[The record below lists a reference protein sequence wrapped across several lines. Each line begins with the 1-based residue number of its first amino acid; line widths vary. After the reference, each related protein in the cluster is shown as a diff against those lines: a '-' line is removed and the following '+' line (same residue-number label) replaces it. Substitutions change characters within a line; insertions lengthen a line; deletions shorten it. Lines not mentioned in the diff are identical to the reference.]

1 MDVSANTFS
10 STQAPRTNSTRE
22 DEQQRK
28 SEETDKKLLDYNAFL
43 HLLMAQ
49 IKYQDPTDPRDPTE
63 QIAQLASFSAVEQGV
78 KTNAKLDSL
87 LTAYSLSQA
96 DAVIGRT
103 ITSADGETSGKV
115 KSVRIVDGGAVAVLE
130 NGKEVTLGSGVVIS

>member
-1 MDVSANTFS
+1 MDVSASTFS
-10 STQAPRTNSTRE
+10 ATQTRQQTRTE
-22 DEQQRK
+22 EEKQRA
-28 SEETDKKLLDYNAFL
+28 SEATDKKLLDYNAFL
-43 HLLMAQ
+43 TLLMAQ

-87 LTAYSLSQA
+87 LAAFSLSQA

-103 ITSADGETSGKV
+103 VTSADGDVTGKV
-115 KSVRIVDGGAVAVLE
+115 KSVRITDSGAVAVLE
-130 NGKEVTLGSGVVIS
+130 DGKEVALGAGIKIS

>member
-1 MDVSANTFS
+1 MDVSASTFS
-10 STQAPRTNSTRE
+10 ATQTRQQTRTE
-22 DEQQRK
+22 EEKQRA
-28 SEETDKKLLDYNAFL
+28 SEATDKKLLDYNAFL
-43 HLLMAQ
+43 TLLMAQ

-87 LTAYSLSQA
+87 LAAFSLSQA

-103 ITSADGETSGKV
+103 VTSADGDVTGKV
-115 KSVRIVDGGAVAVLE
+115 KSVRITDSGAVAVLE
-130 NGKEVTLGSGVVIS
+130 NGKEVTLGAGVQIS